1 MIPGGRIYDEIPTGS
16 RTRRTLTGAARVL
29 FALKIDGPLVVGL
42 ALIGVYGLIIL
53 YSASGQSVGTIVR
66 TVARLIFGAI
76 AMLLLARVT
85 PNFLRRS
92 TPWLYAG
99 GIVLLLIVAA
109 IGHSGM
115 GAQRWLDLGI
125 FRFQPSELMKLAV
138 PMACAWYLH
147 DRPLPPS
154 WLSLAALAAVI
165 LLPVALVA
173 LQPDLGTAALIAIA
187 GALVIVLAGLRLRV
201 MIIMLVLAALA
212 AWFGW
217 SFMHDY
223 QRRRVLTFLNPQTD
237 PLGAGYH
244 IIQSQIAIGSGG
256 VFGKGWMNGSQAQL
270 EFLPER
276 STDFI
281 FAVVGEEF
289 GLLGLLLLLSLY
301 AFVVGR
307 SIYLATQTQDTFA
320 RLLAG
325 SIALTFFVYV
335 FINAGMVTGLLPVVG
350 VPLPLVS
357 YGGSS
362 VVTLLAGFGILMAL
376 YSHRKLVGS

>member
-1 MIPGGRIYDEIPTGS
+1 MIYEEIPSGS
-16 RTRRTLTGAARVL
+16 RARRTLGGAARVL

-42 ALIGVYGLIIL
+42 TLVAAYGLIVL
-53 YSASGQSVGTIVR
+53 YSASGQSVGTVVR
-66 TVARLIFGAI
+66 TVLRVIFGAI
-76 AMLLLARVT
+76 AMLLLARVN

-92 TPWLYAG
+92 TPWLYAAG
-99 GIVLLLIVAA
+99 VLLLLIVAA

-147 DRPLPPS
+147 DRPLPPG
-154 WLSLAALAAVI
+154 WLSLTALAAVI
-165 LLPVALVA
+165 LVPVALVA

-187 GALVIVLAGLRLRV
+187 GALVIVLAGLRVRV
-201 MIIMLVLAALA
+201 MLMMLALAALA

-289 GLLGLLLLLSLY
+289 GLLGLLLLLLLY
-301 AFVVGR
+301 AFVVAR